1 MDILII
7 MVVGMLAGRFA
18 VPERF
23 RPYNGKLQTVCTC
36 LLIGSM
42 GASIGSGEGFLAS
55 VAAWG
60 GKSFVFCLIPTA
72 CSVVLVY
79 LLTARLLDAPAPG
92 TVATAFAS
100 AGGAVAPAADPAGDA
115 AAPVA
120 DRAGRTSKPRLPI
133 DGMAVAAL
141 IMLALGIA
149 LGVAAPGSALVR
161 VLGDASEPVL
171 WVLMALVGIGVGMH
185 RGLVAS
191 IREHHL
197 KMLVIP
203 AGVVVGSLV
212 GGALAA
218 LPLGFTVREGM
229 AAASG
234 LGWYSLAGVTI
245 ESAAG
250 AELGGIAFLANLM
263 RELLSFFCIPWIAR
277 HLNGYACIAA
287 GAATSEDTT
296 LPMMIRYTDGR
307 CVVYSLINGVICSAC
322 VPVLIALCL
331 G

>member
-1 MDILII
+1 

-60 GKSFVFCLIPTA
+60 GKSLVFCLIPTV

-92 TVATAFAS
+92 SISSASAS
-100 AGGAVAPAADPAGDA
+100 AGGAVAPAADPA
-115 AAPVA
+115 APAA
-120 DRAGRTSKPRLPI
+120 DRAGGKSKLRLPI

-149 LGVAAPGSALVR
+149 LGVAAPDSALVR

-203 AGVVVGSLV
+203 AGVVIGSLV

-218 LPLGFTVREGM
+218 FLLGFTVQEGM

-245 ESAAG
+245 ENAVG

-263 RELLSFFCIPWIAR
+263 RELLSFFGSSVVSVGEIPA
-277 HLNGYACIAA
+277 
-287 GAATSEDTT
+287 
-296 LPMMIRYTDGR
+296 
-307 CVVYSLINGVICSAC
+307 
-322 VPVLIALCL
+322 
-331 G
+331 

>member
-60 GKSFVFCLIPTA
+60 GKSLVFCLIPTA

-92 TVATAFAS
+92 SISSASAS
-100 AGGAVAPAADPAGDA
+100 AGGAVAPAADPA
-115 AAPVA
+115 APAA
-120 DRAGRTSKPRLPI
+120 DRAGGKSKLRLPI

-149 LGVAAPGSALVR
+149 LGVAAPDSALVR

-245 ESAAG
+245 ENVAG

-296 LPMMIRYTDGR
+296 LPMMIRYTDER